1 MFKIFLIATGLL
13 FGTCSGFISSALA
26 LPVEEANQ
34 KLKVLPLFLLTD
46 KNGALI
52 QNKVKDAEGVI
63 QYVSPVFTEISL
75 AELRMKNLTSES
87 DLQDLQIFTTN
98 MYELHEIKETA
109 QKALNEKLGA
119 SIRKEEVSFPVVV
132 KESTRQAVAEIH
144 AKDAENANKDLI
156 SRGIPIFY
164 ASPMLNTGTGIVAG
178 IPKGK
183 DLFFFRIEQ
192 LRAIL
197 NGIPNQDV
205 AKKAVVKAARLS
217 DVIRLIVSE
226 EKDQYYFYP
235 SPDYIRQNNL

>member
-1 MFKIFLIATGLL
+1 MFKTFFIATGLL
-13 FGTCSGFISSALA
+13 FGFCGGLVSSALA

-46 KNGALI
+46 KNGSLI
-52 QNKVKDAEGVI
+52 QNKVEASDGGI

-75 AELRMKNLTSES
+75 AELRMKNLISQS
-87 DLQDLQIFTTN
+87 NLQDLRIFTTN
-98 MYELHEIKETA
+98 MAELGKIKETA

-119 SIRKEEVSFPVVV
+119 SIRKEEVLFPVVV

-144 AKDAENANKDLI
+144 AKNADNANKDLI
-156 SRGIPIFY
+156 SQGIPIFY
-164 ASPMLNTGTGIVAG
+164 ASPMLNTGTGDVAG

-205 AKKAVVKAARLS
+205 AKEVVVKAARLS

-226 EKDQYYFYP
+226 ENDRYYFYP